1 MGKHDK
7 KYSPSEKADFIASI
21 ASIIASVVT
30 VIIAILQFLKD

>member
-7 KYSPSEKADFIASI
+7 KYSPSEKADIIASI

-30 VIIAILQFLKD
+30 VIVAILQFLKS